1 MILILLLVCF
11 FFFLFALY
19 VFMHDDFM
27 MLRKNISM
35 EQIFNIAFLTAGV
48 ALFAARLFYVLFNFS
63 TDFLNPLVFFLFW
76 YFPGLSLPAGIGAAV
91 IFLTYYCM
99 KKKIPLARLL
109 DFFSLSVL
117 AILPF
122 GITGSLLLQGDYARA
137 VFIVPVLF
145 LGIFFLFSTVLLAKQ
160 RRGDIKDGTLTL
172 LFLLVFAGLMVVQEV
187 LEERQMFHI
196 TDTILSLSIIVA
208 ALILFV
214 RNERLL
220 SRLFSLRKRR

>member
-1 MILILLLVCF
+1 MILILLLLCF

-19 VFMHDDFM
+19 AFMHDDFM

-35 EQIFNIAFLTAGV
+35 EQIFNIAFLTGGV

-76 YFPGLSLPAGIGAAV
+76 YFPGFSLPAGIGAAV

-109 DFFSLSVL
+109 DFFSLAVL

-122 GITGSLLLQGDYARA
+122 GITGSFLLQGDYARA
-137 VFIVPVLF
+137 VFLVPALF
-145 LGIFFLFSTVLLAKQ
+145 LGVFSLFSTVLLAKQ
-160 RRGDIKDGTLTL
+160 RRGEMKDGTLTL

-187 LEERQMFHI
+187 LEERQLFRI
-196 TDTILSLSIIVA
+196 TDTILSLTIIVI
-208 ALILFV
+208 ALILFI
-214 RNERLL
+214 RNERLF
-220 SRLFSLRKRR
+220 SRIFSLRKKR